1 MTLALITAKQVI
13 VLFILIFSGFICV
26 KTGAVKIEGRKAFS
40 DLLVYFV
47 VPCMIINSYL
57 TEFDDNIFKNILYAL
72 GLSILLL
79 VVGFAITF
87 LLSFK
92 LKGDNVPIVRFGC
105 MFSNAAYMGFPLI
118 QALFGSEGLIYASA
132 FVTAFNIFLW
142 TLGYSIVSR
151 TFDLKAI
158 VKKIFTTPAIISVFI
173 GLFNIYCRNSASRYY
188 KSANKLCGGY

>member
-1 MTLALITAKQVI
+1 MMLALITAKQVI

-158 VKKIFTTPAIISVFI
+158 VKKIFTTPA
-173 GLFNIYCRNSASRYY
+173 FNIYCRNSASRYY

>member
-92 LKGDNVPIVRFGC
+92 LKGDNVPIVRFGTYIC
-105 MFSNAAYMGFPLI
+105 KCLCDSI
-118 QALFGSEGLIYASA
+118 QYFFMDTWI
-132 FVTAFNIFLW
+132 FNCKQNL
-142 TLGYSIVSR
+142 
-151 TFDLKAI
+151 
-158 VKKIFTTPAIISVFI
+158 
-173 GLFNIYCRNSASRYY
+173 
-188 KSANKLCGGY
+188 